1 MDAMD
6 VDDGSTSRNDGNEAE
21 TEGTAKLRRSTR
33 TRSARSDISAGAE
46 NMSQETPKARK
57 VASVKRTPQN
67 KADDQIL
74 NRESEE
80 PDDAEE
86 NVEQEEGDDES
97 GGSDGSDDDDETFG
111 RRRGKPQSAKSTP
124 SRQATRGARGR
135 GKNVTGTSAAQK
147 KRKITKDADVEEG
160 SMFDIVMNHAN
171 AMEGQ
176 ISDWV
181 AEYNEDKVHALMD
194 LVNFLIQSTGCPGR
208 IEASVFEDQDNIT
221 DQLEELQKQF
231 DAQTH
236 QDYPIIA
243 KSRGRGANK
252 FRKNFTDFWSKWMAR
267 IRHNILFDD
276 NGWCL
281 EALVVWLVAMSSS
294 VFRPFRHTATTVA
307 LVLLTGLCDIAKQ
320 VHNEWT
326 TANRQLST
334 EQKKSSSGR
343 KNQKVQQL
351 EQRVEALHDKKVK
364 LETQMNDLFD
374 SVFVHRYRDSD
385 PVIRTECIR
394 ELGLWIMR
402 FPDMYLD
409 PQYLRYLGWMLSDK
423 SPTVRLEALRSLC
436 RLYAVEA
443 MASGLRAFTE
453 RFRPRMLEMALREK
467 EVAVRIEAIT
477 AVTLV
482 ASAGLLEDD
491 DRNSVLP
498 LIFDEDAKVRGLLSK
513 LAEDVWKEEYVEPK
527 KDELK
532 SGRIRPNVTEAQ
544 NGWAEIKALCQM
556 LVHLAKTLDE
566 QTRKRD
572 AERRAKLATAAQ
584 DQGQSEAQTLGET
597 QTQSLFTAESQNA
610 MDLDEDIDDEDV
622 SDEARDKQQRRR
634 CDRLELFQWLSK
646 DEKPVESVIGFGTV
660 EAAVSALWGHISVL
674 KDWQTMCNYL
684 AHDFTDENE
693 GASQAVSAANSYN
706 PIRLTDEEET
716 CLLYVVNA
724 VLARIISD
732 AHSAADHSKKKGT
745 AKLEDVRMEVSRGL
759 ITHLPKLLKKYGGE
773 YTGAGQRRVV
783 EVVMM
788 VRHIDIRIYLDMRML
803 KAYDSLF
810 DDLRKAFLKH
820 SSEDILSECAQT
832 FRYLMGREKVE
843 PSVSASGRQQ
853 RATNSNAVEADDASV
868 ASLHI
873 TTKQKVEELVEEVI
887 GTQVATKLRDIEESI
902 KNGVDVNLD
911 TLYALRNALRR
922 LGQLWN
928 MLDLGGLGAIIKA
941 DDLRWNGLFELLNG
955 VLNASLTIVTNRAET
970 LRANESDPNGSLPS
984 DEAANALDDIIQTAL
999 HVMCLDVA
1007 WELRKAFTTAIEST
1021 AESEVIDNHEAVPT
1035 EPVNISP
1042 EQAETFL
1049 KVFKE
1054 KCDRLMP
1061 IAEAIIVENE
1071 REWIQFR
1078 IGIKLSAF
1086 KVLTYMYLM
1095 LNGDAAVVFPEVAR
1109 HPPEDVQDGSVDVLV
1124 RVVDAL
1130 SLDIAT
1136 DRKKAGDDDIRTLNA
1151 DQTEVARHEVA
1162 KLIADLGRLIVHG
1175 LYDGKYSV
1183 MLLKYVGV
1191 GDDERYIHAVE
1202 NGKIFVSMFGTIWD
1216 GLAEECVKD
1225 VIGMR
1230 IKVAA
1235 EEVID
1240 EESDEPMQNRLKL
1253 FKRVTIKAAEV
1264 VFEGLKQS
1272 CDIYFR
1278 SHVSGIDAALSLA
1291 KILIDILKAW
1301 PDIVQTSPKLRVVH
1315 GLVVETLLDLLK
1327 RGGDEMVRRVEEWAV
1342 IHGGSVGDDEL
1353 LLLRPRDVRK
1363 TLHEINEGW
1372 RVWGAVGGTV
1382 QQIVHELGTLKRGND
1397 MNGDDEIIE
1406 SVEDVVEHI
1415 SQQLR
1420 AKGFKPGES
1429 DKDWQGY
1436 WGFVKALEK
1445 GDSSTKRRGR
1455 KAKAVVSREGTPET
1469 ATAKPRQKRASKA
1482 HKGDELDKDSDA
1494 TPKAKKAPRGRRK
1507 KAREDDGEEDEEEA
1521 VTAAPRRRSTRAST
1535 SARKTS
1541 YREIDEEED
1550 EEGVIQDDQEEEF
1563 DEAEEADVPLM
1574 TTPAK
1579 APAKDVNATPRTT
1592 PKATYK
1598 KRHTRTSAGSTRS
1611 SRANTPEEEDQV
1623 TPKAKPPPRNLK
1635 KPIQGLSNEEEDR
1648 SSPELPQA
1656 IEGRQTRGQKRGR
1669 VEPPRTP
1676 ARNQKR
1682 VQRSS
1687 ADSEGQVQDETN
1699 KENEG
1704 AIESL
1709 QERAMSDDG
1718 FVSSPEI
1725 LAKKRVRVA

>member
-6 VDDGSTSRNDGNEAE
+6 VGDGSTSHNEGNEAE
-21 TEGTAKLRRSTR
+21 TEGTARLRRSTR
-33 TRSARSDISAGAE
+33 TRSARSDVSAGTE
-46 NMSQETPKARK
+46 NMSQATPKARK
-57 VASVKRTPQN
+57 VASAKRTPQS
-67 KADDQIL
+67 KADDQML

-86 NVEQEEGDDES
+86 DAVQEEAEGAS
-97 GGSDGSDDDDETFG
+97 GGSDGSEDDDETFG
-111 RRRGKPQSAKSTP
+111 RKRGKPQSAKSTP
-124 SRQATRGARGR
+124 SRQGTKGGRGR
-135 GKNVTGTSAAQK
+135 GKKVTGTSAARS
-147 KRKITKDADVEEG
+147 KRKTTKDVDLEEG

-208 IEASVFEDQDNIT
+208 IEASVFEDKDNIT
-221 DQLEELQKQF
+221 DQLEGLQKQF

-243 KSRGRGANK
+243 KSRGRVANK

-320 VHNEWT
+320 
-326 TANRQLST
+326 
-334 EQKKSSSGR
+334 
-343 KNQKVQQL
+343 KVQQL

-385 PVIRTECIR
+385 PLIRTECIR

-402 FPDMYLD
+402 FPDLYLD

-477 AVTLV
+477 AVTFV

-532 SGRIRPNVTEAQ
+532 SGRIRSNVTEVQ
-544 NGWAEIKALCQM
+544 DSWAEIKALCEM

-572 AERRAKLATAAQ
+572 DERRAKLATAAQ
-584 DQGQSEAQTLGET
+584 DQGQSETQTLGET
-597 QTQSLFTAESQNA
+597 QTQSLFTAEPHNA
-610 MDLDEDIDDEDV
+610 MDLDEDIDDEDF
-622 SDEARDKQQRRR
+622 SDETRDQQQRRR
-634 CDRLELFQWLSK
+634 CDRLELIQWLSK
-646 DEKPVESVIGFGTV
+646 DEKPAESVIGFGTV

-684 AHDFTDENE
+684 AHDSSEENE
-693 GASQAVSAANSYN
+693 GASQAVSASNSYN
-706 PIRLTDEEET
+706 PMRLTDEEES
-716 CLLYVVNA
+716 CLIYVVNA

-732 AHSAADHSKKKGT
+732 AHGTADHSKKKGT

-788 VRHIDIRIYLDMRML
+788 VRHVDIRIYLDMRML
-803 KAYDSLF
+803 KVISRSSTSFDGLPLTGRITQAYDALF

-832 FRYLMGREKVE
+832 FRYLMGREKAG
-843 PSVSASGRQQ
+843 PSVSVSGRQQ
-853 RATNSNAVEADDASV
+853 RATNSNAVESDDASV
-868 ASLHI
+868 ASLLI
-873 TTKQKVEELVEEVI
+873 TTKQKVEELVEEVV
-887 GTQVATKLRDIEESI
+887 GTQVATKLRDLEADI
-902 KNGVDVNLD
+902 KRGVDINLD

-928 MLDLGGLGAIIKA
+928 MLDLGGLDAMIKA
-941 DDLRWNGLFELLNG
+941 GDVQWNGLFELLNG
-955 VLNASLTIVTNRAET
+955 VLNASLTIVTSRVET
-970 LRANESDPNGSLPS
+970 LRANGSDPNGSLPS
-984 DEAANALDDIIQTAL
+984 DETANALDDIIETAL

-1007 WELRKAFTTAIEST
+1007 WELKKAFTTAIEST
-1021 AESEVIDNHEAVPT
+1021 KESQVVENDDAVPA
-1035 EPVNISP
+1035 EPINISP

-1049 KVFKE
+1049 KVFNE

-1061 IAEAIIVENE
+1061 IAEAIIAENE

-1078 IGIKLSAF
+1078 IGVKLSAF

-1109 HPPEDVQDGSVDVLV
+1109 HPPDDVQDGSVDVLV
-1124 RVVDAL
+1124 RLVDAL
-1130 SLDIAT
+1130 SLDIST
-1136 DRKKAGDDDIRTLNA
+1136 NRKKAGDDDIRTLDA
-1151 DQTEVARHEVA
+1151 DQTEEARHEVA
-1162 KLIADLGRLIVHG
+1162 KLMADLGRLIVHG

-1191 GDDERYIHAVE
+1191 GDDERYIHAVD
-1202 NGKIFVSMFGTIWD
+1202 NGKISVSMFGTIWD
-1216 GLAEECVKD
+1216 GLVEECVKD

-1240 EESDEPMQNRLKL
+1240 EESEEPMQNRLKL
-1253 FKRVTIKAAEV
+1253 FKRVTTKAAEV

-1291 KILIDILKAW
+1291 KVLIGIIKAW
-1301 PDIVQTSPKLRVVH
+1301 PAIVQTSPKLRVVH

-1397 MNGDDEIIE
+1397 LNEDDEIIE

-1455 KAKAVVSREGTPET
+1455 KAKAVVSREGTPEI

-1482 HKGDELDKDSDA
+1482 HKDDKLDEDSDA
-1494 TPKAKKAPRGRRK
+1494 TPKAKKTPRGRRK
-1507 KAREDDGEEDEEEA
+1507 KAREDDGEEDEGEA
-1521 VTAAPRRRSTRAST
+1521 VTPAPRRRSTRASA

-1541 YREIDEEED
+1541 YREIDEEEG
-1550 EEGVIQDDQEEEF
+1550 EEDVIQDDQEEEF
-1563 DEAEEADVPLM
+1563 EDAEEADVPLM

-1579 APAKDVNATPRTT
+1579 APAKDVNATPRTP
-1592 PKATYK
+1592 PKTTYK

-1635 KPIQGLSNEEEDR
+1635 KPIQGLNNEEEDR

-1656 IEGRQTRGQKRGR
+1656 QVVEGRQTRGQKRGR
-1669 VEPPRTP
+1669 AEPPRTP
-1676 ARNQKR
+1676 PRKQKR
-1682 VQRSS
+1682 MQRSS
-1687 ADSEGQVQDETN
+1687 ADSEDQEQDETN